1 MRLSHNYILKLRNLP
16 IAACLVFSASNSAQ
30 AQPDVARLWTTV
42 GSAGT
47 VDESSVGKVFFDRAI
62 VQRGHVT
69 AGPAGTPTS
78 ASFLPD
84 SALIR
89 YNVTAV
95 DGLFGV
101 SSQAPR
107 LTVRYLATGGASQAI
122 AKLIEV
128 NRATGVETE
137 RLSFTSNGA
146 PTDTY
151 KLRSGAPAC
160 DPNFFHFDFRRNAY
174 YIEAALT
181 GSSVTAVGAAGFQMI
196 RIEFVNCPVP

>member
-1 MRLSHNYILKLRNLP
+1 MRLSQNYILKLRNLP
-16 IAACLVFSASNSAQ
+16 IAACLVFWAFNSAQ

-47 VDESSVGKVFFDRAI
+47 VDESSVGKVFFDHAI

-69 AGPAGTPTS
+69 AGPGGTPTGASVS
-78 ASFLPD
+78 AD

-95 DGLFGV
+95 DGLFPVSGV
-101 SSQAPR
+101 PR

-128 NRATGVETE
+128 DRATGVETE
-137 RLSFTSNGA
+137 RLSFNSTGA

-151 KLRSGAPAC
+151 KLRAGAPAC
-160 DPNFFHFDFRRNAY
+160 DPNFFRFDFRRKAY
-174 YIEAALT
+174 YIEATLT
-181 GSSVTAVGAAGFQMI
+181 GSSVVAVGAAGFQMI
-196 RIEFVNCPVP
+196 RIEFVSCPVP

>member
-16 IAACLVFSASNSAQ
+16 IAACLVFWAFNSAQ

-47 VDESSVGKVFFDRAI
+47 IDESSVGKVFFDHAI

-69 AGPAGTPTS
+69 AGPGGSPAG
-78 ASFLPD
+78 ASVLPD
-84 SALIR
+84 SAVIR

-95 DGLFGV
+95 DGLFGISDQV
-101 SSQAPR
+101 PR

-128 NRATGVETE
+128 DRATGVETE
-137 RLSFTSNGA
+137 RLSFNSDGA

-151 KLRSGAPAC
+151 KLRAGAPAC
-160 DPNFFHFDFRRNAY
+160 GPNFLHFDFRRNAY
-174 YIEAALT
+174 YIEATLT
-181 GSSVTAVGAAGFQMI
+181 GSSIIAAGAAGFQMI
-196 RIEFVNCPVP
+196 RIEFVRCPVP